1 VFDFLRSFC
10 YIAPFSIMRFDSF
23 PLLLLAGMAVAM
35 PQVPTSAPKSTGA
48 PKSGVPP
55 KSGGGLGSLF
65 GGGGGSGGL
74 GALASLMGLDP
85 NAEITSMVCESFSG
99 TNKMGGIIGSAFGS
113 PNGQGPDEQCM
124 VDRSGGS
131 GKYKAHFLDDP
142 SLANHTIYVPENPPP
157 GKLPV
162 IIWGNGFCMA
172 AGTMFANFLNE
183 IASHGF
189 MIVANGPAK
198 GAQLS
203 GQTTY
208 KDLIK
213 AIDWV
218 TTSPEAKKYGDIDV
232 SRLAVSG
239 QSCGGL
245 EAVSSRVAP

>member
-1 VFDFLRSFC
+1 
-10 YIAPFSIMRFDSF
+10 MRFNSF
-23 PLLLLAGMAVAM
+23 TLLFLAGTAVAM
-35 PQVPTSAPKSTGA
+35 PQVPTTVPKATS
-48 PKSGVPP
+48 VP

-65 GGGGGSGGL
+65 GGGGSGGL

-198 GAQLS
+198 GPQLS

-208 KDLIK
+208 KELIK

-218 TTSPEAKKYGDIDV
+218 ITSPEAKKYGDIDV

-245 EAVSSRVAP
+245 EAVSWRVAPWNFHRRLINNPFSTKQAKIQE

>member
-1 VFDFLRSFC
+1 
-10 YIAPFSIMRFDSF
+10 MRFDTVTLF
-23 PLLLLAGMAVAM
+23 YLAGTAMAK
-35 PQVPTSAPKSTGA
+35 PQVPKGTASPK
-48 PKSGVPP
+48 P
-55 KSGGGLGSLF
+55 SGGLSGLGSLF
-65 GGGGGSGGL
+65 GGGGSGGM
-74 GALASLMGLDP
+74 GALATAMGLDP
-85 NAEITSMVCESFSG
+85 NSDITSMVCESFSG
-99 TNKMGGIIGSAFGS
+99 KNKMGGLIGSAFGS

-131 GKYKAHFLDDP
+131 GQFKAHFLDDLT
-142 SLANHTIYVPENPPP
+142 LANHTIYVPENPPP
-157 GKLPV
+157 GKMPV

-208 KDLIK
+208 KELIK

-218 TTSPEAKKYGDIDV
+218 TTSPAAKKYGDIDV
-232 SRLAVSG
+232 SKLAVAG

-245 EAVSSRVAP
+245 EAVCGLLVPKETVSLY